1 MADDFDKY
9 DEPRLHMECLL
20 KAHLVEFDLSLRI
33 LFPLEKAGIKTI
45 GQLLQFN
52 RTGLLNIPNIG
63 KAAINTIESFLS
75 RYALS
80 LPQ

>member
-9 DEPRLHMECLL
+9 DEPRLHMERLL

-45 GQLLQFN
+45 GQL
-52 RTGLLNIPNIG
+52 PNIG

-75 RYALS
+75 RYGLS